1 MEQQREQFR
10 SRLGF
15 ILAAAGSAVGIG
27 NLVGFP
33 VNAAKSGGAAFL
45 LVYAGFVVFIC
56 LPVMIAE
63 MSLGRHTQ
71 RNPLGAYSAVAGERS
86 KWRFG
91 GWLALVTPFMIAVFY
106 QVLTVWLLG
115 YFVGAVSGNLDAIA
129 RPGYFGSFINNNAV
143 FIYLAVLTVLIGA
156 ILNSG
161 VQQGI
166 ERLAKVLM
174 PSLFIMLL
182 ALTVFVLTLPNA
194 LVGVKYYLVPDFGKL
209 SLETINLALS
219 QAFFSLSLGM
229 GILITYG
236 SYVSRKESISSG
248 AKMVAAVDTSVAFFA
263 GLLILPAIF
272 VFNPQTDTAELS
284 SSTVSLVFTFLPKI
298 FLSLQSIIGYA
309 GASFFASAFFL
320 LVFFAAL
327 TSQVSIL
334 QVPISA
340 FQDQLKFSR
349 FKSVLALGGSAILL
363 VLACIVSF
371 GMVDFF
377 TNFTSYGGAGDSK
390 SFFDLVIDVFY
401 ETILP
406 LNGLI
411 ICLFVI
417 FYWRKVKLNKEMA
430 VGDEAVSGSFTERY
444 VNFALGTFVPVILAF
459 VFISTVLLKFF
470 GINVLSFGSA

>member
-1 MEQQREQFR
+1 MAEKREQFR

-45 LVYAGFVVFIC
+45 IVYAAFIVFIC

-63 MSLGRHTQ
+63 MSLGRNTK
-71 RNPLGAYSAVAGERS
+71 RNPLGAYKAIAGDTS
-86 KWRFG
+86 LWRFG
-91 GWLALVTPFMIAVFY
+91 GWLALITPFMIAVFY

-115 YFVGAVSGNLDAIA
+115 YFIGAVSGNLDAMA
-129 RPGYFGSFINNNAV
+129 AEGYFSEFINSNGV
-143 FIYLAVLTVLIGA
+143 FLYLILLTILIGI

-161 VQQGI
+161 VQNGI

-174 PSLFIMLL
+174 PSLFIMLI
-182 ALTVFVLTLPNA
+182 ALTIFVLTLPNA
-194 LVGVKYYLVPDFGKL
+194 FLGVKYYLVPDFSK
-209 SLETINLALS
+209 INVSVINIALS

-236 SYVSRKESISSG
+236 SYIRKTESVSGG
-248 AKMVAAVDTSVAFFA
+248 AKMVALVDTSVAFFA

-272 VFNPQTDTAELS
+272 AFNPNIDTAELS
-284 SSTVSLVFTFLPKI
+284 TSSVSLVFTFLPKI
-298 FLSLQSIIGYA
+298 FLSLQSVIGFI
-309 GASFFASAFFL
+309 GASIFASTFFL

-334 QVPISA
+334 QVPLSA
-340 FQDQLKFSR
+340 FQDELKYSR
-349 FKSVLALGGSAILL
+349 FKSILALGALAALL

-371 GMVDFF
+371 GMVDGF
-377 TNFTSYGGAGDSK
+377 TQFLNYGGK
-390 SFFDLVIDVFY
+390 TNSFFDLIVDVFY

-406 LNGLI
+406 LNGFI
-411 ICLFVI
+411 VCLFVTYRWKRANMNGELSI
-417 FYWRKVKLNKEMA
+417 
-430 VGDEAVSGSFTERY
+430 GDEGHEGSFTKRY
-444 VNFALGTFVPVILAF
+444 INLALGTFVPAVLLF

-470 GINVLSFGSA
+470 GISVI

>member
-45 LVYAGFVVFIC
+45 LIYAAFVVFIC

-63 MSLGRHTQ
+63 MSLGRNTQ
-71 RNPLGAYSAVAGERS
+71 RNPLGAYSVVAGERS
-86 KWRFG
+86 KWRLG
-91 GWLALVTPFMIAVFY
+91 GYLALITPFMIAVFY

-115 YFVGAVSGNLDAIA
+115 YFVAAVSGNLEAIA
-129 RPGYFGSFINNNAV
+129 DPSYFTSFINSNSV
-143 FIYLAVLTVLIGA
+143 FIYLAVLIVLIGV

-174 PSLFIMLL
+174 PSLFIMLIL
-182 ALTVFVLTLPNA
+182 LTLFVLTLPNA
-194 LVGVKYYLVPDFGKL
+194 LVGVKYYLIPDFGKI
-209 SLETINLALS
+209 SLQTVNLALS

-236 SYVSRKESISSG
+236 SYVSRKDSISGG

-284 SSTVSLVFTFLPKI
+284 SSSVALVFTFLPKI
-298 FLSLQSIIGYA
+298 FLSLQSVIGYI
-309 GASFFASAFFL
+309 GASLFASAFFL

-340 FQDQLKFSR
+340 FQDELKFSR
-349 FKSVLALGGSAILL
+349 FKSVLALGGCAILL

-371 GMVDFF
+371 GMVGFF
-377 TNFTSYGGAGDSK
+377 TEFVSYGGATK

-417 FYWRKVKLNKEMA
+417 FYWRKANLNKEMA
-430 VGDEAVSGSFTERY
+430 QGDEGVSGSFTERY
-444 VNFALGTFVPVILAF
+444 VNFALGTFVPIILAF
-459 VFISTVLLKFF
+459 VFVSTVLLKFF
-470 GINVLSFGSA
+470 GISLL

>member
-1 MEQQREQFR
+1 MAEKREQFR

-45 LVYAGFVVFIC
+45 IVYAAFIVFIC

-63 MSLGRHTQ
+63 MSLGRNTK
-71 RNPLGAYSAVAGERS
+71 RNPLGAYKAIAGDTS
-86 KWRFG
+86 LWRFG
-91 GWLALVTPFMIAVFY
+91 GWLALITPFMIAVFY

-115 YFVGAVSGNLDAIA
+115 YFIGAVSGNLDAMA
-129 RPGYFGSFINNNAV
+129 AQGYFSEFINSNGV
-143 FIYLAVLTVLIGA
+143 FLYLILLTILIGI

-161 VQQGI
+161 VQNGI

-174 PSLFIMLL
+174 PSLFIMLI
-182 ALTVFVLTLPNA
+182 ALTIFVLTLPNA
-194 LVGVKYYLVPDFGKL
+194 FLGVKYYLVPDFSK
-209 SLETINLALS
+209 INVSVINIALS

-236 SYVSRKESISSG
+236 SYIRKTESVSGG
-248 AKMVAAVDTSVAFFA
+248 AKMVALVDTSVAFFA

-272 VFNPQTDTAELS
+272 AFNPNIDTAELS
-284 SSTVSLVFTFLPKI
+284 TSSVSLVFTFLPKI
-298 FLSLQSIIGYA
+298 FLSLQSVIGFI
-309 GASFFASAFFL
+309 GASIFASTFFL

-334 QVPISA
+334 QVPLSA
-340 FQDQLKFSR
+340 FQDELKYSR
-349 FKSVLALGGSAILL
+349 FKSILALGALAALL

-371 GMVDFF
+371 GMVDGF
-377 TNFTSYGGAGDSK
+377 TQFLNYGGK
-390 SFFDLVIDVFY
+390 TNSFFDLIVDVFY

-406 LNGLI
+406 LNGFI
-411 ICLFVI
+411 VCLFVTYRWKRANMNGELSI
-417 FYWRKVKLNKEMA
+417 
-430 VGDEAVSGSFTERY
+430 GDEGHEGSFTKRY
-444 VNFALGTFVPVILAF
+444 INLALGTFVPAVLLF

-470 GINVLSFGSA
+470 GISVI

>member
-1 MEQQREQFR
+1 MTEQREHFR

-45 LVYAGFVVFIC
+45 IIYAVFVVFIC

-71 RNPLGAYSAVAGERS
+71 RNPLGAYKAVAGEKS
-86 KWRFG
+86 LWRFG
-91 GWLALVTPFMIAVFY
+91 GWLALITPFMIAVFY

-115 YFVGAVSGNLDAIA
+115 YFIGAVSGNLEAMSSE
-129 RPGYFGSFINNNAV
+129 GYFGQFINDHGV
-143 FIYLAVLTVLIGA
+143 FLYLGVLTFLIGI

-161 VQQGI
+161 VQNGI

-174 PSLFIMLL
+174 PSLFVMLI
-182 ALTVFVLTLPNA
+182 ALTAFVLTLPDA
-194 LVGVKYYLVPDFGKL
+194 FLGVKYYLIPDFSKINM
-209 SLETINLALS
+209 SVINLALS

-236 SYVSRKESISSG
+236 SYIRKTESVSGG
-248 AKMVAAVDTSVAFFA
+248 AKMVALVDTSVAFFA

-272 VFNPQTDTAELS
+272 AFNPNINTAELS
-284 SSTVSLVFTFLPKI
+284 TSSVSLVFSFLPKI
-298 FLSLQSIIGYA
+298 FLSLQSVIGFV
-309 GASFFASAFFL
+309 GASIFASTFFL

-340 FQDQLKFSR
+340 LQDELKYSR
-349 FKSVLALGGSAILL
+349 FKSILILGALAALL
-363 VLACIVSF
+363 VIACMVSF
-371 GMVDFF
+371 GMVPYLEKFLA
-377 TNFTSYGGAGDSK
+377 YGGK
-390 SFFDLVIDVFY
+390 VNSFFDLVVDVFY

-406 LNGLI
+406 LNGFI
-411 ICLFVI
+411 VCLFVV
-417 FYWRKVKLNKEMA
+417 YRWKRHNLNDELA
-430 VGDEAVSGSFTERY
+430 IGDEGHTGSFTKRY
-444 VNFALGTFVPVILAF
+444 INFALGTFIPVLLLF
-459 VFISTVLLKFF
+459 VFATTVMLKFF
-470 GINVLSFGSA
+470 GINLIDQVLSLF

>member
-1 MEQQREQFR
+1 MAEQREQFR

-45 LVYAGFVVFIC
+45 IIYAAFVVFIC

-63 MSLGRHTQ
+63 MSLGRKTQ
-71 RNPLGAYSAVAGERS
+71 RNPLGAYKSIAGDKS
-86 KWRFG
+86 LWQFG
-91 GWLALVTPFMIAVFY
+91 GWLALITPFMIAVFY

-115 YFVGAVSGNLDAIA
+115 YFIGAVTGNLEAMSVE
-129 RPGYFGSFINNNAV
+129 GYFSEFINANGV
-143 FIYLAVLTVLIGA
+143 FIYLGVLTILIGV

-161 VQQGI
+161 VQNGI

-174 PSLFIMLL
+174 PSLFIMLI
-182 ALTVFVLTLPNA
+182 ALTAFVLTLPNA
-194 LVGVKYYLVPDFGKL
+194 LIGVKYYLVPDFSKIN
-209 SLETINLALS
+209 LETVNVALS

-236 SYVSRKESISSG
+236 SYISKRESVAGG
-248 AKMVAAVDTSVAFFA
+248 AKMVALVDTSVAFFA

-272 VFNPQTDTAELS
+272 VFNPEINTDELS
-284 SSTVSLVFTFLPKI
+284 SSSVSLVFTFLPKI
-298 FLSLQSIIGYA
+298 FLSMQSLIGFV
-309 GASFFASAFFL
+309 GASIFASAFFL

-340 FQDQLKFSR
+340 FQDELKYSR
-349 FKSVLALGGSAILL
+349 FKSVLALGACAALL
-363 VLACIVSF
+363 VIASMVSF
-371 GMVDFF
+371 GMVPFLTDFIA
-377 TNFTSYGGAGDSK
+377 YGGKAN
-390 SFFDLVIDVFY
+390 SFFDVVYDVFY

-406 LNGLI
+406 LNGFI
-411 ICLFVI
+411 VCLFVI
-417 FYWRKVKLNKEMA
+417 YRWRRSNLDAELMI
-430 VGDEAVSGSFTERY
+430 GDEGYQGSFTQRY
-444 VNFALGTFVPVILAF
+444 VNFALGTFVPAILLF

-470 GINVLSFGSA
+470 GISVL

>member
-1 MEQQREQFR
+1 MSNQREQFR

-45 LVYAGFVVFIC
+45 LIYAAFVVIIC
-56 LPVMIAE
+56 LPVMMAE
-63 MSLGRHTQ
+63 MALGRKTQ
-71 RNPLGAYSAVAGERS
+71 RNPLGAYQAVAGNKS
-86 KWRFG
+86 WWRFG
-91 GWLALVTPFMIAVFY
+91 GWLALITPFMIAVFY

-115 YFVGAVSGNLDAIA
+115 YFVGAVSGNLDAMA
-129 RPGYFGSFINNNAV
+129 APGYFGEFINSNGV
-143 FIYLAVLTVLIGA
+143 FMYLIILTLVVGI

-161 VQQGI
+161 VQNGI
-166 ERLAKVLM
+166 ERLAKILM
-174 PSLFIMLL
+174 PSLFVMLIV
-182 ALTVFVLTLPNA
+182 LTIFVLTLPNA
-194 LVGVKYYLVPDFGKL
+194 LVGVKYYLVPDFSKIN
-209 SLETINLALS
+209 LEVVTLALS

-236 SYVSRKESISSG
+236 SYVSRRESVASG

-272 VFNPQTDTAELS
+272 VFNPDTDTAELS
-284 SSTVSLVFTFLPKI
+284 SSSVSLVFSFLPKI
-298 FLSLQSIIGYA
+298 FLSLQTLVGYV
-309 GASFFASAFFL
+309 GASLFASAFFL

-340 FQDQLKFSR
+340 FQDELKFSR
-349 FKSVLALGGSAILL
+349 LKSVLALGLCAALL
-363 VLACIVSF
+363 VIASTVSF
-371 GMVDFF
+371 GMVTFF
-377 TNFTSYGGAGDSK
+377 TEFVSYAGQTK
-390 SFFDLVIDVFY
+390 SFFDVIIDIFY

-411 ICLFVI
+411 ICLFAV
-417 FYWRKVKLNKEMA
+417 YKWRRSDLNKELS
-430 VGDEAVSGSFTERY
+430 VGDDAFDQSLTKKY
-444 VNFALGTFVPVILAF
+444 VNFALGTFVPAVLLF
-459 VFISTVLLKFF
+459 VFVSTVLLKFF
-470 GINVLSFGSA
+470 GISVI

>member
-1 MEQQREQFR
+1 MTDQREQFR

-45 LVYAGFVVFIC
+45 LIYAVFVVFIC
-56 LPVMIAE
+56 LPVMMAE

-71 RNPLGAYSAVAGERS
+71 RNPLGAYKSVAGDKS
-86 KWRFG
+86 LWRFG
-91 GWLALVTPFMIAVFY
+91 GWLALITPFMIAVFY

-115 YFVGAVSGNLDAIA
+115 YFIGAVTGNLETMAQ
-129 RPGYFGSFINNNAV
+129 PGYFGEFINSYGV
-143 FIYLAVLTVLIGA
+143 FLYLLVLLVLIGV

-161 VQQGI
+161 VQNGI
-166 ERLAKVLM
+166 ERLARVLM

-182 ALTVFVLTLPNA
+182 ILTAFVLTLPNA
-194 LVGVKYYLVPDFGKL
+194 FVGVKYYLIPDFSKIN
-209 SLETINLALS
+209 LEVINLALS

-236 SYVSRKESISSG
+236 SYVSRRESIASG
-248 AKMVAAVDTSVAFFA
+248 AKMVAGVDTSVAFFA

-272 VFNPQTDTAELS
+272 VFNPETNTDELS
-284 SSTVSLVFTFLPKI
+284 SSSVSLVFSFLPKI
-298 FLSLQSIIGYA
+298 FLSMQALVGYM
-309 GASFFASAFFL
+309 GASLFASAFFL

-334 QVPISA
+334 QVPLSA
-340 FQDQLKFSR
+340 FQDELGYSR
-349 FKSVLALGGSAILL
+349 VKSVFMLGASAIIL
-363 VLACIVSF
+363 VVASTVSF
-371 GMVDFF
+371 GMVPFF
-377 TNFTSYGGAGDSK
+377 TEFVSYAGQTK
-390 SFFDLVIDVFY
+390 SFFDVIIDIFY

-411 ICLFVI
+411 VCLFAI
-417 FYWRKVKLNKEMA
+417 YHWRRANFNQEMS
-430 VGDEAVSGSFTERY
+430 VGDEAYASAFTKSY
-444 VNFALGTFVPVILAF
+444 VNVALGTFVPVILLF

-470 GINVLSFGSA
+470 GISVI

>member
-1 MEQQREQFR
+1 MAEKREQFR

-45 LVYAGFVVFIC
+45 IVYAAFIVFIC

-63 MSLGRHTQ
+63 MSLGRNTK
-71 RNPLGAYSAVAGERS
+71 RNPLGAYKSIAGDKS
-86 KWRFG
+86 LWRFG
-91 GWLALVTPFMIAVFY
+91 GWLALITPFMIAVFY

-115 YFVGAVSGNLDAIA
+115 YFIGVVSGNLDAMA
-129 RPGYFGSFINNNAV
+129 TQGFFSEFINSNGV
-143 FIYLAVLTVLIGA
+143 FIYLIVLTILIGI

-161 VQQGI
+161 VQNGI
-166 ERLAKVLM
+166 ERLAKILM
-174 PSLFIMLL
+174 PSLFVMLI
-182 ALTVFVLTLPNA
+182 ALTLFVLTLPNA
-194 LVGVKYYLVPDFGKL
+194 LLGIKFYLVPDFSK
-209 SLETINLALS
+209 INLSVINIALS

-236 SYVSRKESISSG
+236 SYIRKTESVSGG
-248 AKMVAAVDTSVAFFA
+248 AKMVALVDTSVAFFA

-272 VFNPQTDTAELS
+272 VFNSNIDTAELS
-284 SSTVSLVFTFLPKI
+284 TSSVSLVFTFLPKI
-298 FLSLQSIIGYA
+298 FLSLQSMIGFI
-309 GASFFASAFFL
+309 GASIFASLFFL

-340 FQDQLKFSR
+340 LQDELKFSR
-349 FKSVLALGGSAILL
+349 LKSILVLGALAALL
-363 VLACIVSF
+363 VVACVVSF
-371 GMVDFF
+371 GMVDGLTQFL
-377 TNFTSYGGAGDSK
+377 NYGGK
-390 SFFDLVIDVFY
+390 TNSFFDLVVDVFY

-406 LNGLI
+406 LNGFI
-411 ICLFVI
+411 VCLFVT
-417 FYWRKVKLNKEMA
+417 YRWRRASMNGELSI
-430 VGDEAVSGSFTERY
+430 GDDGHDGSFTQRY
-444 VNFALGTFVPVILAF
+444 INLALGTFVPAILLF

-470 GINVLSFGSA
+470 GISII

>member
-1 MEQQREQFR
+1 MAEHREQFR

-45 LVYAGFVVFIC
+45 IIYAAFVVFIC

-63 MSLGRHTQ
+63 MSLGRKTQ
-71 RNPLGAYSAVAGERS
+71 RNPLGAYKSIAGDKSA
-86 KWRFG
+86 WRFG
-91 GWLALVTPFMIAVFY
+91 GWLALITPFMIAVFY

-115 YFVGAVSGNLDAIA
+115 YFIGAVSGNLEAMSVA
-129 RPGYFGSFINNNAV
+129 GYFNEFINANGV
-143 FIYLAVLTVLIGA
+143 FIYLGVLTILIGI

-161 VQQGI
+161 VQNGI

-174 PSLFIMLL
+174 PSLFIMLI

-194 LVGVKYYLVPDFGKL
+194 LIGVKYYLVPDFSKINV
-209 SLETINLALS
+209 ETVNVALS

-236 SYVSRKESISSG
+236 SYVSKRESVAGG
-248 AKMVAAVDTSVAFFA
+248 AKMVALVDTSVAFFA

-272 VFNPQTDTAELS
+272 VFNPEINTDELS
-284 SSTVSLVFTFLPKI
+284 SSSVSLVFTFLPKI
-298 FLSLQSIIGYA
+298 FLSMQSLIGFV
-309 GASFFASAFFL
+309 GASIFASVFFL

-340 FQDQLKFSR
+340 FQDELKYSR
-349 FKSVLALGGSAILL
+349 FKSVLALGACAALL
-363 VLACIVSF
+363 VIASMMSF
-371 GMVDFF
+371 GMIPFLTEF
-377 TNFTSYGGAGDSK
+377 LAYGGK
-390 SFFDLVIDVFY
+390 TNSFFDLVYDVFY

-406 LNGLI
+406 LNGFI
-411 ICLFVI
+411 VCLFVI
-417 FYWRKVKLNKEMA
+417 YRWRRSNLDDELSI
-430 VGDEAVSGSFTERY
+430 GDDAYKGSFTQRY
-444 VNFALGTFVPVILAF
+444 VNFALGTFVPAILLF

-470 GINVLSFGSA
+470 GLSIL